1 MLIRQTRVAASILLA
16 IVAPAQALDSSGGV
30 TVIGQ
35 MAEQQRELSL
45 SADWILEADLG
56 PGRWLAYA
64 EYSSTPRADGVSA
77 AYPQAN
83 ADAGSAL
90 DVDGQG
96 RLQLSELHYGW
107 ALSPAV
113 TLTGGLMDT
122 GAFMDRSRI
131 TNDETRHFLGAAFV
145 NNPTIAFPDY
155 TLGLALDAPLADSSE
170 WGGAVLVARA
180 RGLADDPSH
189 AYSQLLSQEHGS
201 GWFGAAVLRHR
212 ASWGQWRLGAWHNSR
227 RSEALDG
234 RSPPAEGRG
243 VFAGA
248 GTQWRG
254 RAFNL
259 RAGIADRRVSEVERF
274 ASAAVLQPWGAQ
286 RLGLAWA
293 RSWPSSSHAGVHA
306 AATQV
311 EAFVRWQPGDES
323 LQISPGV
330 QWLDNPELR
339 PAPAVWVA
347 SLRLQWNW

>member
-1 MLIRQTRVAASILLA
+1 MIRPLPTLAGALLLLTT
-16 IVAPAQALDSSGGV
+16 PAQALDSSGGV
-30 TVIGQ
+30 TAIAQ
-35 MAEQQRELSL
+35 SADHYRDLSL
-45 SADWILEADLG
+45 SADWVLENDWG

-90 DVDGQG
+90 DANGQG
-96 RLQLSELHYGW
+96 RLQLSELHYSW
-107 ALSPAV
+107 AMRPELS
-113 TLTGGLMDT
+113 LSGGLMDT
-122 GAFMDRSRI
+122 AAFIDRSRI

-155 TLGLALDAPLADSSE
+155 TLGMALDAPLSDASP

-180 RGLADDPSH
+180 RGIADDPSH
-189 AYSQLLSQEHGS
+189 AYSQLLSQEHGH
-201 GWFGAAVLRHR
+201 GWFSAAVLRR
-212 ASWGQWRLGAWHNSR
+212 RQDWGHWRLGLWHNSR

-234 RSPPAEGRG
+234 TSAAAEGRG
-243 VFAGA
+243 VFIGASAQAAG
-248 GTQWRG
+248 RD
-254 RAFNL
+254 FNL
-259 RAGIADRRVSEVERF
+259 RAGLADARVAEVERF
-274 ASAAVLQPWGAQ
+274 VALAALQPWGRQ

-293 RSWPSSSHAGVHA
+293 RSWPSDDSAAPRA

-311 EAFVRWQPGDES
+311 EGFVRWQPGDDS

-330 QWLDNPELR
+330 QWLDNPALQ
-339 PAPAVWVA
+339 PSASVWVA